1 MRFQESEMVELKAEV
16 TDEIKKEIVAFA
28 NGDGGKLYI
37 GVADDGT
44 VLGLDDADGVALQ
57 VSNMARDAIKPD
69 VTMFLRYETL
79 NVEGR
84 SVVAVDIQ
92 QGTERPYY
100 IARKGLRPEGV
111 FVRQGYSSV
120 PATDT
125 AIRRMIKET
134 DGDSFENMRSLEQE
148 LTFQAAQAEFSQR
161 DIPFGPSQM
170 KTLGLATHDGV
181 YTNLGLLLSDQCVHT
196 IKAAVFSGTGQ
207 GDFQDRREF
216 AGSLFAQ
223 MHAAYAFVDMHN
235 QLHSTFAGL
244 KRIDRRD
251 YPEAA
256 LREALLNLIVHREY
270 AFRASSFI
278 SVYADRVEFTS
289 IGGLV
294 RGITLSDAMMGISVC
309 RNAKLANVF
318 YRLELIE
325 AYGTGLRKI
334 VEAYAGTGAQ
344 PRFETTDN
352 AFKVTLPN
360 LNAPGA
366 EEGAHV
372 APSGDAQEEALRS
385 LAREQ
390 GTFTRKDVEKALGLS
405 QSASGRL
412 VKKLIEEGRA
422 VSIGSGKGRRYRLV
436 EGK

>member
-1 MRFQESEMVELKAEV
+1 M
-16 TDEIKKEIVAFA
+16 
-28 NGDGGKLYI
+28 
-37 GVADDGT
+37 
-44 VLGLDDADGVALQ
+44 
-57 VSNMARDAIKPD
+57 
-69 VTMFLRYETL
+69 
-79 NVEGR
+79 
-84 SVVAVDIQ
+84 
-92 QGTERPYY
+92 
-100 IARKGLRPEGV
+100 
-111 FVRQGYSSV
+111 
-120 PATDT
+120 
-125 AIRRMIKET
+125 
-134 DGDSFENMRSLEQE
+134 
-148 LTFQAAQAEFSQR
+148 
-161 DIPFGPSQM
+161 
-170 KTLGLATHDGV
+170 
-181 YTNLGLLLSDQCVHT
+181 HT

-223 MHAAYAFVDMHN
+223 MHAAYAFIDMHN

-372 APSGDAQEEALRS
+372 APSGDTQEEALLS
-385 LAREQ
+385 LARSQE
-390 GTFTRKDVEKALGLS
+390 TFTRKDVEKALGLS

-412 VKKLIEEGRA
+412 VKKLLEEER
-422 VSIGSGKGRRYRLV
+422 VVPIGNGKGRRYRLV
-436 EGK
+436 EGKPVVTPMREA